1 MIPYYLQIQI
11 ELQIEKYKK
20 FVDSRGQFDKLDIAS
35 RDEYQERDYVKY
47 NMNTDRILTGILI
60 GICFGILVMLIRFAK
75 SSDNLYIVRLV
86 GSNIGT
92 FILLI
97 FIPLIIIVRN
107 EKFYAFFKNKIY
119 KTFKLSTICKNC
131 QQPVDA

>member
-1 MIPYYLQIQI
+1 M
-11 ELQIEKYKK
+11 
-20 FVDSRGQFDKLDIAS
+20 DSRGQFDKLDVMS
-35 RDEYQERDYVKY
+35 RDEYQERDYDYVEY

-119 KTFKLSTICKNC
+119 KIFKLSTICKNR
-131 QQPVDA
+131 QQQVDP